1 MQNTLEVKVQ
11 KVLVIKLIEGLLGG
25 LDELG
30 FKPSSKRY
38 RLIDELKFTAKELH
52 RELYRCVTKDEVRE
66 VKDEL
71 ATQLVTKGK
80 LPNSVK
86 FILMESLE
94 SGVYS

>member
-1 MQNTLEVKVQ
+1 MHNTKRS
-11 KVLVIKLIEGLLGG
+11 KLI
-25 LDELG
+25 D
-30 FKPSSKRY
+30 
-38 RLIDELKFTAKELH
+38 DLKSTAKLLH
-52 RELYRCVTKDEVRE
+52 RELDRCVTKSEVRE

-94 SGVYS
+94 NGVYV